1 MLLQR
6 RWHTKPLDAVQNRRE
21 QRTRHCH
28 LGHLESG
35 VPAVS
40 TPPAGCTP
48 EEFDLADLLGDDDVD
63 LGDFGE
69 FCQAFSP

>member
-1 MLLQR
+1 M
-6 RWHTKPLDAVQNRRE
+6 PGDFDGDGDVDLDDYAVFAACLNGPE
-21 QRTRHCH
+21 
-28 LGHLESG
+28 
-35 VPAVS
+35 VS

-48 EEFDLADLLGDDDVD
+48 EEFDLADLLGDNDVD